1 MRLKLNSVVMPLIL
15 INLVMFVLQFLLG
28 NDFTS
33 SLLLVSKDIW
43 VRPWTIITSMFLHGN
58 SMHILFNMYALYLFG
73 TLIEQR
79 VGKIRFSILYFVSGI
94 VGAIAFSVFRPE
106 AAALGASGAI
116 MGVLGMTVIL
126 LPDLK
131 VLFFFFIPMSMR
143 TAGIIMA
150 LIDLFGL
157 FPGVAGTA
165 HLGGFACGII
175 YGLFLVKKKKKFTK
189 KFSSKSHL
197 EQNDID
203 EYLKSGRI

>member
-1 MRLKLNSVVMPLIL
+1 MPLIL
-15 INLVMFVLQFLLG
+15 INLGVFILQAVLG
-28 NDFTS
+28 EGFTA
-33 SLLLVSKDIW
+33 SLMLVSKDIL
-43 VRPWTIITSMFLHGN
+43 VRPWTIITSMFLHSG

-73 TLIEQR
+73 NLIEQR
-79 VGKIRFSILYFVSGI
+79 IGKVRFLILYFVSGI
-94 VGAIAFSVFRPE
+94 AGAIAFSIFRPE

-126 LPDLK
+126 LPHLK

-165 HLGGFACGII
+165 HLGGFVVGLI
-175 YGLFLVKKKKKFTK
+175 YGLILSKKKKTFTK

-203 EYLKSGRI
+203 EYLRSGRI